1 MGFGASVA
9 QRRHNLTHY
18 SRFLQ
23 EKCVEIEQFTL
34 SWGKLDIKIYDWTT
48 DEKVIIFTFS
58 NMYSLIIH
66 LPN

>member
-23 EKCVEIEQFTL
+23 EKMRRIQAVYPIEP
-34 SWGKLDIKIYDWTT
+34 KLFFDI
-48 DEKVIIFTFS
+48 II
-58 NMYSLIIH
+58 N
-66 LPN
+66 

>member
-34 SWGKLDIKIYDWTT
+34 GVGSAAK
-48 DEKVIIFTFS
+48 
-58 NMYSLIIH
+58 
-66 LPN
+66 